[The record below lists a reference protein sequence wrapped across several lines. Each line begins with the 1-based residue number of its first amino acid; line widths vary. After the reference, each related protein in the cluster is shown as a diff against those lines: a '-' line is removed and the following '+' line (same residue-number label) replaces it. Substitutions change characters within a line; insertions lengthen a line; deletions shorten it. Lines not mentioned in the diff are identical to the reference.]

1 MKLRINH
8 SSIRIRL
15 GKSDIQE
22 LKEHG
27 SVRNELL
34 FPGGERLIYQ
44 LEIGDSYYASLDN
57 NCLIVTIPKDESDV
71 WLNSEKLAIET
82 KLERNE
88 GDELILLVE
97 KDLHDP
103 NSIDPNL

>member
-15 GKSDIQE
+15 GKQDIQE

-27 SVRNELL
+27 SVRNELI
-34 FPGGERLIYQ
+34 FPGGEKLTYK
-44 LEIGDSYYASLDN
+44 LEIGGSFHASLDTN
-57 NCLIVTIPKDESDV
+57 HLIVTIPKDESDD

-97 KDLHDP
+97 KDLHD
-103 NSIDPNL
+103 LQ

>member
-15 GKSDIQE
+15 GKQDIQE

-34 FPGGERLIYQ
+34 FPGAERLIYQ
-44 LEIGDSYYASLDN
+44 LEIGESFLASFDKNSLR
-57 NCLIVTIPKDESDV
+57 IAIPEMESHD
-71 WLNSEKLAIET
+71 WLHSEKLSMET
-82 KLERNE
+82 KLSLTD
-88 GDELILLVE
+88 GSELILLVE
-97 KDLHDP
+97 KDLHD
-103 NSIDPNL
+103 L

>member
-22 LKEHG
+22 LREQRK
-27 SVRNELL
+27 VKNELL
-34 FPGGERLIYQ
+34 FPGGKKLVYK
-44 LEIGDSYYASLDN
+44 LEIGESFHASLDT
-57 NCLIVTIPKDESDV
+57 NCLIVTIPEDESDA

-97 KDLHDP
+97 KDLHD
-103 NSIDPNL
+103 L